1 MKCEKCA
8 KEATYSCD
16 CLVINHTVNSTST
29 RIGTTVNTTTV
40 KTQSAAGVEKVGLC
54 DDCLKK
60 AKWKNRHMFM
70 SWKLGCVIGL
80 GLPIGILLV
89 LIGIFNKNNTGGI
102 PALEDAGG
110 ILALTSSVLYMIF
123 YFIIDPART
132 MKKLRESPYM
142 AFHMLRIKNEI
153 ELNQDGTRQLLVPIG
168 ANYYKDK
175 DEFDDVNSL
184 LMTETKKKI
193 YENIIAPGKWRE
205 LSTLSSLLDLIS
217 NAPASDGK
225 AASPAPAPAVKSA
238 PDAVDTLM
246 VYLDIDKLGGGVY
259 GYAAGKAVAQAAP
272 ASMLEGVSVSSG
284 DSNATLYG
292 SQNEYVVGLTGR
304 RSVLDP
310 VKEKLLADRELKE
323 LLSNSGIRMGGRE
336 PLVADGSVQNGSLL
350 DSNSWC
356 AQGFRD
362 AWKKTE

>member
-1 MKCEKCA
+1 MICENCS

-16 CLVINHTVNSTST
+16 CLVINHTVNSTSM
-29 RIGTTVNTTTV
+29 RIGTAVKTTTM
-40 KTQSAAGVEKVGLC
+40 KTESAAGVEKVGLC

-70 SWKLGCVIGL
+70 SWKLGCVLGL
-80 GLPIGILLV
+80 GLPVGILLG
-89 LIGIFNKNNTGGI
+89 LIGMFNKNNTGGI
-102 PALEDAGG
+102 PALETAGG

-123 YFIIDPART
+123 YFILDPIKT
-132 MKKLRESPYM
+132 MKKLKESPYM
-142 AFHMLRIKNEI
+142 AFHKLRIKNEI
-153 ELNQDGTRQLLVPIG
+153 ELDQDGSRQLLVPIG
-168 ANYYKDK
+168 ENYYKDK

-184 LMTETKKKI
+184 LMTETKKKV
-193 YENIIAPGKWRE
+193 YDNIGKWKE
-205 LSTLSSLLDLIS
+205 LSSLSSLLNLLS
-217 NAPASDGK
+217 NAPASGGK
-225 AASPAPAPAVKSA
+225 ASPAPAPAVKSA

-259 GYAAGKAVAQAAP
+259 GYAAGKVVAQAAP
-272 ASMLEGVSVSSG
+272 VSMLEGVSVSSG

-304 RSVLDP
+304 RSVLDA
-310 VKEKLLADRELKE
+310 VKEKLLADHELKE
-323 LLSNSGIRMGGRE
+323 LLSKSGIRMGGSE

-350 DSNSWC
+350 GSNSWC

-362 AWKKTE
+362 AWKKPE